1 MLNNLTVDRVEVFEI
16 VIFVLEFLK
25 YLHINLNESGNRK

>member
-16 VIFVLEFLK
+16 LIFVLEFLK
-25 YLHINLNESGNRK
+25 YLRINLNESGNRK